1 VIGSWP
7 RLVLAALLLGAP
19 ALAQIPPPPDPPA
32 AQSQGPPPRA
42 YETTIA
48 PTGDGA
54 LDTALRNASRL
65 VGLQTRAP
73 TDLPGLI
80 ARAAGE
86 PERLRGALDSEGY
99 FAGTVRVTIAGQDPL
114 SPDLPRRLPAEGPI
128 PVTVTATPNLRYVI
142 RKAETTAVDEAQA
155 LREAAGHVADLVG
168 QPARAAAVVE
178 AQGRVI
184 SGLLR
189 AGHPFAAVQERDVVV
204 DHDARAMDFS
214 LKVSPGPFALFAAPE
229 VAGTVRVRPDFV
241 RRYAA
246 ARLEGRPFDP
256 DRAARARADLVALGV
271 FDGVRLAT
279 GRSLDERGRLPVT
292 LTVSER
298 KRQAVGVSLAY
309 ETSLGGTVRT
319 YYEHRNLFG
328 AAERLRI
335 EAELTRIGAAEVS
348 RSGYRFGGTYRDPFA
363 FNRDIAFVGSLFA
376 LRERLK
382 TYDRD
387 GIVGSFL
394 FERRLNDRLVFATGP
409 TFEVGR
415 SGPAFG
421 RLDPA
426 EVVGWQFGLRWDST
440 DNLLDPRRGFRAQTT
455 VTPSYSIE
463 QANIFVSARAQG
475 STYWDVT
482 GDGRSI
488 LAVRGSVGQLLG
500 TEARNVPITQRF
512 FAGGGG
518 SVRGYD
524 YQSIGPRQA
533 GSKRS
538 AGGSSLVDGSVE
550 WRQRFG
556 GNWGAVAFLDAGRVS
571 GDRQGPGQDRAAW
584 RLGAGLGARYYTVIG
599 PVRVDFAMPLVKQP
613 GSQGYGLYI
622 GIGQAF

>member
-1 VIGSWP
+1 
-7 RLVLAALLLGAP
+7 L
-19 ALAQIPPPPDPPA
+19 
-32 AQSQGPPPRA
+32 QG
-42 YETTIA
+42 
-48 PTGDGA
+48 
-54 LDTALRNASRL
+54 
-65 VGLQTRAP
+65 RAP

-80 ARAAGE
+80 ARATGE
-86 PERLRGALDSEGY
+86 AERLRSALDSEGY
-99 FAGTVRVTIAGQDPL
+99 FAGTARARSPASPPL
-114 SPDLPRRLPAEGPI
+114 APDLARRLPAEGPI

-142 RKAETTAVDEAQA
+142 RKAEATAVDEAQA
-155 LREAAGHVADLVG
+155 LREAAGHVPDLVG

-178 AQGRVI
+178 AQARVI

-214 LKVSPGPFALFAAPE
+214 LKVSPGPFALFGAPE

-279 GRSLDERGRLPVT
+279 GRALDERGRLPVT

-335 EAELTRIGAAEVS
+335 EAELTRIGATEVS

-415 SGPAFG
+415 SGPALG

-440 DNLLDPRRGFRAQTT
+440 DNLLDPRRGIRAQATL
-455 VTPSYSIE
+455 TPPSAGGRQHLPVHPRPGQHY
-463 QANIFVSARAQG
+463 FDVS
-475 STYWDVT
+475 
-482 GDGRSI
+482 GRWAFH
-488 LAVRGSVGQLLG
+488 LALRGSVGQLFG
-500 TEARNVPITQRF
+500 TEALDVPISQRSSP
-512 FAGGGG
+512 AAAARCAATT
-518 SVRGYD
+518 SSHR
-524 YQSIGPRQA
+524 PAAA
-533 GSKRS
+533 GSRRS
-538 AGGSSLVDGSVE
+538 IGGSSWWMAGEMAAAL
-550 WRQRFG
+550 RAQ
-556 GNWGAVAFLDAGRVS
+556 WGAVAFVIGASAAAGAASPPRTRRGGSARGRCASTRVS
-571 GDRQGPGQDRAAW
+571 
-584 RLGAGLGARYYTVIG
+584 
-599 PVRVDFAMPLVKQP
+599 PVR
-613 GSQGYGLYI
+613 
-622 GIGQAF
+622 